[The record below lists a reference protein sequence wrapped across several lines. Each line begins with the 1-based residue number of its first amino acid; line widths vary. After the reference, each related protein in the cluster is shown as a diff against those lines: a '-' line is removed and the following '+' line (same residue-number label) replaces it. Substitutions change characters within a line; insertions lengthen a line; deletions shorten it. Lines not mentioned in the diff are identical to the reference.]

1 MGQTMPFTKG
11 VGPFSIS
18 QNINLNERTKPKSY
32 LLVLVLFNSFSMSLG
47 GFTEPL
53 ILTIVN
59 VTLYPSIQ
67 KRSLL
72 LWLSVGS
79 PIPSSKTFSMRRV
92 ISPAIKQMKLSKS
105 LTVLLSCGAVRT
117 GPEDATNF
125 ISTIFRGVDYLSTSR
140 FNVTKFQLSGFVVNF
155 TGFTQN
161 SLSIYPR
168 DFSTP
173 IVYVVLSLCT
183 VGRTRVIPSSKCS
196 PNV

>member
-1 MGQTMPFTKG
+1 MAAQ
-11 VGPFSIS
+11 
-18 QNINLNERTKPKSY
+18 
-32 LLVLVLFNSFSMSLG
+32 
-47 GFTEPL
+47 
-53 ILTIVN
+53 
-59 VTLYPSIQ
+59 SIQ

-72 LWLSVGS
+72 LWLSVGL

-117 GPEDATNF
+117 GPEDATDF
-125 ISTIFRGVDYLSTSR
+125 VSTIFRGVDCLSTSW
-140 FNVTKFQLSGFVVNF
+140 FNVTKIQLSVFAVNF
-155 TGFTQN
+155 TSTYSGFTQN

-183 VGRTRVIPSSKCS
+183 VGRTWWTRRTRFKKK
-196 PNV
+196 

>member
-1 MGQTMPFTKG
+1 MPFTKG

-32 LLVLVLFNSFSMSLG
+32 ILVLVLFNSFSMSLG

-59 VTLYPSIQ
+59 ATLYPSIQ

-117 GPEDATNF
+117 GPEDATDF
-125 ISTIFRGVDYLSTSR
+125 VSTIFRGVDCLSTS
-140 FNVTKFQLSGFVVNF
+140 
-155 TGFTQN
+155 
-161 SLSIYPR
+161 
-168 DFSTP
+168 
-173 IVYVVLSLCT
+173 
-183 VGRTRVIPSSKCS
+183 
-196 PNV
+196 